1 MAGTKAPWRPQLTPH
16 PASDAAAAAAHQTRP
31 SGAHRRRRPRRPCDS
46 SPVTTTAEK
55 ARELLRLHRDPELLV
70 LVNVWDVITATV
82 VADVPGTRALA
93 TASHSIAAAHGYPD
107 GEQIPLDLMITAV
120 GRIAAAVDLPVTADL
135 EAGYGDPGTTVSR
148 AIDVGIV
155 GANLEDKLKP
165 LPDAVAAVEAA
176 VAAGARA
183 GMPFVLNARTDAFL
197 KAGDKDPEA
206 VLADAIERG
215 RAYLDA
221 GASTFFV
228 PGRLDEPTVTRLVEA
243 LGAHTVNVIG
253 VPGSLTLETLHRL
266 GVARVSYGPWS
277 QNVALT
283 ALATFA
289 EEVHRGGRLPEGTRK
304 LN

>member
-1 MAGTKAPWRPQLTPH
+1 M
-16 PASDAAAAAAHQTRP
+16 
-31 SGAHRRRRPRRPCDS
+31 
-46 SPVTTTAEK
+46 TTTAEK
-55 ARELLRLHRDPELLV
+55 ARELLRLHTAPELLL
-70 LVNVWDVITATV
+70 LVNVWDVITARV
-82 VADVPGTRALA
+82 VADIPGTRALA

-107 GEQIPLDLMITAV
+107 GEQIPRDMMITAV

-135 EAGYGDPGTTVSR
+135 EAGYGDAGETVTR

-155 GANLEDKLKP
+155 GANLEDQLKP
-165 LPDAVAAVEAA
+165 LPDAVRAVEAA
-176 VAAGARA
+176 VAAGAKA
-183 GMPFVLNARTDAFL
+183 GVPFVVNARTDAFL

-243 LGAHTVNVIG
+243 LGPQIVNVIG
-253 VPGSLTLETLHRL
+253 VPGSLSLATLQRL

-283 ALATFA
+283 ALATLA
-289 EEVHRGGRLPEGTRK
+289 QDVYAGGALPEGTRK